1 MKKIIVTI
9 VLIAGIS
16 VSAQVK
22 IGTSATTIHAGAMLE
37 LEAVNKGLKFP
48 PTALTST
55 TAWLP
60 LAGSAVMGMTVYN
73 TATTGDVTPGLY
85 TNNGTVWVKN
95 EGVASV
101 SSSTIYTA
109 DGTLTNARTI
119 TQNNYDLTFATGT
132 GKTIVNGT
140 FKTTGAVYSNVRTV
154 TTVPAEGDFLSTDQY
169 VIIKVSGTQ
178 NISLP
183 DPTGGNTGRVITIR
197 NGSIQAGT
205 SGLYTI
211 TTNIP
216 IGSTSILANKSQ
228 TYVSDGSSWYLMS
241 F

>member
-22 IGTSATTIHAGAMLE
+22 IGTTATTIHAGAMLE

-85 TNNGTVWVKN
+85 TNNGTVWIKN
-95 EGVASV
+95 EGGAVNVPTWRSV
-101 SSSTIYTA
+101 TTSSVLILETDANNFVRSTNSSAT
-109 DGTLTNARTI
+109 TI
-119 TQNNYDLTFATGT
+119 TLPAPTTT
-132 GKTIVNGT
+132 MIGKV
-140 FKTTGAVYSNVRTV
+140 FTV
-154 TTVPAEGDFLSTDQY
+154 FE
-169 VIIKVSGTQ
+169 
-178 NISLP
+178 
-183 DPTGGNTGRVITIR
+183 
-197 NGSIQAGT
+197 T
-205 SGLYTI
+205 SGSASPTI
-211 TTNIP
+211 TTLGGNYKTTVVPAVSANSGYQFITD
-216 IGSTSILANKSQ
+216 GVDWYCTSG
-228 TYVSDGSSWYLMS
+228 Y
-241 F
+241 